1 MNIHDYNTI
10 RTGLRYQARPAGEV
24 SLAAFERDLEDALAE
39 SGLFHS
45 IEVGRT
51 DDTERLLIAMVG
63 FAPDGDPQEL
73 AEALSELW
81 TSKVGHRFWSA
92 SATVVARGHVELQ
105 AASRESS
112 QGEYVTLHIVAQA
125 APVPAQR
132 PVPVQQ
138 HAHAVPVAPVPAP
151 RGKSWGWRRPAGAA
165 LAGA

>member
-10 RTGLRYQARPAGEV
+10 RTGLRFQARPAGEV
-24 SLAAFERDLEDALAE
+24 SLAAFERDLEEALTE

-63 FAPDGDPQEL
+63 FAPDSDPQDL
-73 AEALSELW
+73 AQALTELW
-81 TSKVGHRFWSA
+81 STKVGHRYWSA
-92 SATVVARGHVELQ
+92 AATVVARGHVELQ

-125 APVPAQR
+125 APVPAPLPAPAR
-132 PVPVQQ
+132 QQ
-138 HAHAVPVAPVPAP
+138 VHTLPVAPVPAP

>member
-10 RTGLRYQARPAGEV
+10 RTGLRFQARPAGEV
-24 SLAAFERDLEDALAE
+24 SLSAFERDLEEALTE

-51 DDTERLLIAMVG
+51 EDTERLLIAMVG
-63 FAPDGDPQEL
+63 FAPDSDLQEL
-73 AEALSELW
+73 AAALTDLW
-81 TSKVGHRFWSA
+81 ATEVGHRYWSA
-92 SATVVARGHVELQ
+92 SATVVAKGHIELQ

-112 QGEYVTLHIVAQA
+112 QGEYVTLHVVAQA

-132 PVPVQQ
+132 PAPVSHQVQ
-138 HAHAVPVAPVPAP
+138 TLPVAPVPAP